1 MAMDAVP
8 GTPFPL
14 LPLLLFSTSVGP
26 VFDPPGVALL
36 LTLPGFEGSIP
47 SLGDGVC
54 GGPVS
59 SKVRTILA
67 SPFRRCVKQKRG
79 TSGSLVT

>member
-1 MAMDAVP
+1 VAMDAHSVP
-8 GTPFPL
+8 IASFPL
-14 LPLLLFSTSVGP
+14 LPPLLFSPAVAP
-26 VFDPPGVALL
+26 VFDPPGAALS
-36 LTLPGFEGSIP
+36 LPGFEGSIP
-47 SLGDGVC
+47 SFGDGVC

-59 SKVRTILA
+59 SKVRTILG